1 MKTEVLKESGEAKGF
16 VISFAAPGPVKP
28 KPQLKARRSSAA
40 RGQEQEMFRGQ
51 EPARRQEEQEI
62 GRGQE
67 LSRRQEEEEE
77 RLVVRQGTV
86 EGEEELSI
94 EVTRSVEDDTLRDTV
109 TPDSE
114 EFSFSTQPELCV
126 LCCSRSPNTRLSGQG
141 VCSSCLA
148 LLRSLL
154 QEQPSAPCVTGQGS
168 CSLATSDNSCP
179 GCFLAR
185 SSSLGLT
192 LDSAPPGSRRT
203 WDPPGKEQLEQAE
216 QELAERKVGGW
227 SDRLW
232 WLAGVVVFIIFLL
245 LCQAVQYT
253 FQWVLSIPMTGAI
266 P

>member
-40 RGQEQEMFRGQ
+40 RGQEQEL
-51 EPARRQEEQEI
+51 ARRQ
-62 GRGQE
+62 
-67 LSRRQEEEEE
+67 EE

-114 EFSFSTQPELCV
+114 EFSLGGVSTQPELCV

-141 VCSSCLA
+141 VCSCCLA

-154 QEQPSAPCVTGQGS
+154 QEQPSPPCVTGQGS
-168 CSLATSDNSCP
+168 CSLATSDNCCP

-203 WDPPGKEQLEQAE
+203 WDPPGQEQLEQAE
-216 QELAERKVGGW
+216 QELAERKVG
-227 SDRLW
+227 
-232 WLAGVVVFIIFLL
+232 AGEVVFMVILCCNFAQYSTYCTAYLL
-245 LCQAVQYT
+245 INRPGVAGAV
-253 FQWVLSIPMTGAI
+253 L
-266 P
+266 

>member
-1 MKTEVLKESGEAKGF
+1 MKTEVLKESGESKGF

-40 RGQEQEMFRGQ
+40 RGQEQETARGQ
-51 EPARRQEEQEI
+51 E
-62 GRGQE
+62 QE
-67 LSRRQEEEEE
+67 LSRRQEEKEE

-141 VCSSCLA
+141 VCPSCLA

-168 CSLATSDNSCP
+168 CSLATSDNCCP
-179 GCFLAR
+179 GCFLAH

-192 LDSAPPGSRRT
+192 LDSAPPGSRRS
-203 WDPPGKEQLEQAE
+203 WDPPGQEQLEKAE
-216 QELAERKVGGW
+216 QELAERKVGGG
-227 SDRLW
+227 R
-232 WLAGVVVFIIFLL
+232 VVFGGWLEG
-245 LCQAVQYT
+245 
-253 FQWVLSIPMTGAI
+253 SSS
-266 P
+266 